1 MKELRFEDGGRTFT
15 CVAESARATPDTVW
29 WWVNVSGDGQ
39 RYAAFHRKST
49 DTASSLRPRIVAYY
63 EKLLA
68 DRARP
73 PEPRAHWA
81 QRRQQQQAAQQ
92 QNGEKPKTA

>member
-15 CVAESARATPDTVW
+15 CVAESCRATPDTVW
-29 WWVNVSGDGQ
+29 WWINVSGDGQ

-49 DTASSLRPRIVAYY
+49 DTAASVKPRVVAYY

-73 PEPRAHWA
+73 PEPRVHWA
-81 QRRQQQQAAQQ
+81 QRRQQQQQQ
-92 QNGEKPKTA
+92 QNGAEKPKS